1 MDLQKNKQT
10 MKVRSNKT
18 KRTYTILLNGN
29 KYRTI
34 KLGKSEFEELYYNTE
49 GDWINYI
56 KSNEVIAL

>member
-10 MKVRSNKT
+10 MKVTSNKT
-18 KRTYTILLNGN
+18 KRTYTILFNGN

-34 KLGKSEFEELYYNTE
+34 KLGKNEFEELYYNTE

>member
-1 MDLQKNKQT
+1 
-10 MKVRSNKT
+10 MKVTSNKT

-34 KLGKSEFEELYYNTE
+34 KLSKNEFEELYYNTE

>member
-10 MKVRSNKT
+10 MKVTSNKT
-18 KRTYTILLNGN
+18 KRAYTILLNGN

>member
-10 MKVRSNKT
+10 MKVTSNKT

-34 KLGKSEFEELYYNTE
+34 KLGKNEFEELYYNTE
-49 GDWINYI
+49 SDWINYI

>member
-1 MDLQKNKQT
+1 
-10 MKVRSNKT
+10 MKVTSNKT
-18 KRTYTILLNGN
+18 KRTYTILFNGN

-34 KLGKSEFEELYYNTE
+34 KLGKNEFEELYYNTE

>member
-1 MDLQKNKQT
+1 MQNEQT
-10 MKVRSNKT
+10 MKVTSNKT

-34 KLGKSEFEELYYNTE
+34 KLGNNEFEELYYNTE

>member
-1 MDLQKNKQT
+1 MQNEQT
-10 MKVRSNKT
+10 MKVTSNKT

-34 KLGKSEFEELYYNTE
+34 KLGKNEFEELYYNTE